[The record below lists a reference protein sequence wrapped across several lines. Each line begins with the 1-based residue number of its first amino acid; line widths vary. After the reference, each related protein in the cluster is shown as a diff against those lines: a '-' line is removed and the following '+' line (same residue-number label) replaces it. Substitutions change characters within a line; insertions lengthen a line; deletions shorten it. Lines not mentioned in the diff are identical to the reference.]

1 MKIKGYNIKN
11 PQTVNQTTVKRILES
26 NLHPLKTHKFK
37 HSEYFK
43 EVEIAQQQGSDYVLA
58 YKIYDMNFNQY
69 YYICSYLESELNIKP
84 NNDITIFRSRKYI
97 TTQDTQ
103 ETTTDTETPKEYK
116 TTLKQDIIK
125 KNTKKLQQQ
134 KNNTIQKT
142 KLQKA
147 LKTGS
152 NKEETP
158 DQILFWHNQQPM
170 QPDYSNFSAFPFQNI
185 SYQVP

>member
-1 MKIKGYNIKN
+1 METKSLKTSIKYNKIILSAIQNIKYYFNKHIIKKKEHRTMKIKGYNIKN

-58 YKIYDMNFNQY
+58 YKIYDMNFDQY
-69 YYICSYLESELNIKP
+69 YYICSYLESQLNIKP

-103 ETTTDTETPKEYK
+103 ETTDTTKQYQP
-116 TTLKQDIIK
+116 TTKDNIICII
-125 KNTKKLQQQ
+125 
-134 KNNTIQKT
+134 NTI
-142 KLQKA
+142 LIIIIIIG
-147 LKTGS
+147 L
-152 NKEETP
+152 
-158 DQILFWHNQQPM
+158 L
-170 QPDYSNFSAFPFQNI
+170 NI
-185 SYQVP
+185 IF

>member
-1 MKIKGYNIKN
+1 MKIKGYNMKN

-58 YKIYDMNFNQY
+58 YKIYDMNFDQY
-69 YYICSYLESELNIKP
+69 YYICSYLESQLNIKP

-103 ETTTDTETPKEYK
+103 ETTEEPKEFK
-116 TTLKQDIIK
+116 TTLKEDIICII
-125 KNTKKLQQQ
+125 
-134 KNNTIQKT
+134 NTI
-142 KLQKA
+142 LIIIIIIG
-147 LKTGS
+147 LIYIYIF
-152 NKEETP
+152 
-158 DQILFWHNQQPM
+158 IL
-170 QPDYSNFSAFPFQNI
+170 
-185 SYQVP
+185 